1 MNEVVNK
8 IKELENNNLQTKNDV
23 LNYLKT
29 NVDLKDKMGKG
40 PVSSDFFLSSH
51 NILKSEALSALVMLG
66 FAKNLAEK
74 SLDKVIRASTSELS
88 VEQAIKQT
96 LKNL

>member
-1 MNEVVNK
+1 M
-8 IKELENNNLQTKNDV
+8 
-23 LNYLKT
+23 
-29 NVDLKDKMGKG
+29 M
-40 PVSSDFFLSSH
+40 PH
-51 NILKSEALSALVMLG
+51 NTIREEALSALVMLG